1 MRKSSWSFFCKMVLR
16 PITDLASN
24 EKNIL
29 VSCDDSGKIWVWD
42 YIDSRLQQTVSFEG
56 YNGFS
61 CNCLAFYKKYVLA
74 GYGSGH
80 LRVFD
85 INSKLLISEI
95 SGHSKWVTAIDVA
108 PDTGRILSTSEDSFV
123 RIWQMNEQ
131 NDTFKVSHEFSQ
143 NIANH
148 MLFGGVFLDKSGN
161 SFCVSGYDSLELHY
175 FSQ

>member
-1 MRKSSWSFFCKMVLR
+1 MCKPRVANAAKPEVTDHMK
-16 PITDLASN
+16 PITDLVSN

-108 PDTGRILSTSEDSFV
+108 PDTDR
-123 RIWQMNEQ
+123 
-131 NDTFKVSHEFSQ
+131 VSHEFSQ